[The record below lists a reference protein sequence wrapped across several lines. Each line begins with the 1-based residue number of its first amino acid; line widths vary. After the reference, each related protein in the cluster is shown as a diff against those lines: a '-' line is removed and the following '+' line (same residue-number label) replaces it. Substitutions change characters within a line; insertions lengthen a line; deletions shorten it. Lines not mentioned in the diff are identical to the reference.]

1 MRPRFLILALAGAL
15 LSGATPA
22 LAWPETLMLALG
34 RDARRLVPRSLARLL
49 GEREPEILEQMR
61 RFPVP
66 LAERL
71 AKDLSSGRLSPETLA
86 QVSAREAE
94 VVSLIRE
101 HRVSEGLVRLGAL
114 LRIPAD
120 LSDPVLS
127 AGPAGYPPGVVRE
140 YYAFVEANLPKI
152 PVVLDDQ
159 PALTLDRRGLP
170 RYWEGV
176 LSRSRAQ
183 SDVIR
188 TELYKDGR
196 VVDHRRIDHRN
207 PVFGVASLSYSRG
220 VTAIAAT
227 WLAVWREVRGDLTRM
242 PVPRMVLPG
251 YYTPEPTPTPELPL
265 PEVARP

>member
-1 MRPRFLILALAGAL
+1 MRPRFLILALTGAL
-15 LSGATPA
+15 LSGAGPA
-22 LAWPETLMLALG
+22 LAWPETLMQALG
-34 RDARRLVPRSLARLL
+34 RDARRLVPRTLARLL
-49 GEREPEILEQMR
+49 GEREPEILEEVR

-71 AKDLSSGRLSPETLA
+71 AADLNSGRLSPETLA
-86 QVSAREAE
+86 EVSAREAE
-94 VVSLIRE
+94 AVSLIRA

-127 AGPAGYPPGVVRE
+127 AGPTGYPSGVVRE
-140 YYAFVEANLPKI
+140 YYAFVEANLSKI

-159 PALTLDRRGLP
+159 PALSLDRRGLP
-170 RYWEGV
+170 GYWEAV

-183 SDVIR
+183 SSVIR
-188 TELYKDGR
+188 TELFKDGR
-196 VVDHRRIDHRN
+196 VVDHHRIDHRN

-242 PVPRMVLPG
+242 PAPRMVLPRDD
-251 YYTPEPTPTPELPL
+251 TPEPAPTPDVSQ
-265 PEVARP
+265 PEVAQP